1 MVLSVPVLECAAV
14 SLVARL
20 ASVVGGGVAGNCVAC
35 HLTGS
40 PGITWYLQAIKD
52 FTLLIT
58 LYLNTRPSTET
69 YNLEVK

>member
-1 MVLSVPVLECAAV
+1 MVVGVPVLECAAV

-52 FTLLIT
+52 FSLLIM
-58 LYLNTRPSTET
+58 LFPASRP
-69 YNLEVK
+69 LH